1 MNAKKKILAVAL
13 AASMAV
19 LAVGGSSLAYFTDTD
34 HADNTFTVGNVDIK
48 LTEPNWTKDDH
59 KDVYPGEPL
68 AKDPTVTNIGDNP
81 AVIRVKVTKPD
92 YVHTRVGNSDAGLD
106 KVNADW
112 KQVGDYYYY
121 TKVLATDQV
130 ADTALD
136 NEKTTALFDYI
147 VLDKGVKSDFGGATQ
162 SVKIDVEA
170 VQAQGIM
177 PSYSQLVP
185 GYQDG
190 NFTIADEAWDEV
202 YAMFD
207 NAF

>member
-48 LTEPNWTKDDH
+48 LTEPKWTQDDH
-59 KDVYPGEPL
+59 QDVYPGEPL

-92 YVHTRVGNSDAGLD
+92 YVHTRVGNSDAGLN
-106 KVNADW
+106 KVNDDW
-112 KQVGDYYYY
+112 KQVGEYYYY
-121 TKVLATDQV
+121 TKVLATDQN
-130 ADTALD
+130 ADTTLP
-136 NEKTTALFDYI
+136 NEVTTALFDYI
-147 VLDKGVKSDFGGATQ
+147 VLDKSVENDFSGAIQ
-162 SVKIDVEA
+162 SVQIDVQA

-185 GYQDG
+185 GYEAG
-190 NFTIADEAWDEV
+190 NFTIADDAWDEV
-202 YAMFD
+202 YDMFD

>member
-59 KDVYPGEPL
+59 EAVYPGEPL

-81 AVIRVKVTKPD
+81 AVIRVKVTKPG
-92 YVHTRVGNSDAGLD
+92 YVHTRVGDSDAGLD
-106 KVNADW
+106 KVDADW
-112 KQVGDYYYY
+112 KLVDGYYYY
-121 TKVLATDQV
+121 TKVLATDQN
-130 ADTALD
+130 ANTSLP
-136 NEKTTALFDYI
+136 NEVTTALFDYI
-147 VLDKGVKSDFGGATQ
+147 VLDKSVENDFSGAIQ
-162 SVKIDVEA
+162 NVQIDVEA

-185 GYQDG
+185 GYQTGD
-190 NFTIADEAWDEV
+190 FTIADDAWDEV
-202 YAMFD
+202 YAMFN
-207 NAF
+207 NAL